1 MVHAPT
7 VVLLP
12 ALDGVVVTA
21 AGVEAF
27 DCPVC
32 ETVRDLVIPVGAD
45 DAGPDPLDHD
55 RDDCPDRACAVC
67 GFGLAVGIAPLL
79 RAADHHPARRA
90 G

>member
-1 MVHAPT
+1 MTHPPT

-32 ETVRDLVIPVGAD
+32 QTVRDLVVPVGAD
-45 DAGPDPLDHD
+45 GPDHD
-55 RDDCPDRACAVC
+55 LDDCPDRACAVC

-79 RAADHHPARRA
+79 GAADPHPARRA

>member
-1 MVHAPT
+1 MAHPPT

-12 ALDGVVVTA
+12 ALSGLVITS

-32 ETVRDLVIPVGAD
+32 ETARDLVVPVCDG
-45 DAGPDPLDHD
+45 DPDHD
-55 RDDCPDRACAVC
+55 DHDDCPDRACAVC
-67 GFGLAVGIAPLL
+67 GFGLAVGIAPLR
-79 RAADHHPARRA
+79 RAADPHPARRA